1 MKKSIGT
8 VHTFQG
14 KETPIVIICLGVD
27 EDHEG
32 AANWA
37 SNSPNILNV
46 AVTRAKNRVIIVGK
60 IVGDKEYFKEAVKE
74 LSRGLIL

>member
-14 KETPIVIICLGVD
+14 KETPIAIICLGVD

-46 AVTRAKNRVIIVGK
+46 AVTRARKKVIIVGNK
-60 IVGDKEYFKEAVKE
+60 KLWGYKDYFKEALKE
-74 LSRGLIL
+74 IG